1 MSVSSCFNCFLMFII
16 AVVTILKGTL
26 YDILGDDEGIT
37 LLKLIFHAKVIQQ
50 VIIVIASS
58 YN

>member
-1 MSVSSCFNCFLMFII
+1 MFII